1 MINPPH
7 DQDDLADASLP
18 RDPDFDDV
26 PAELLAIATDPAD
39 PDGTARMVAVVIAPE
54 FFGHARRLREGFFD
68 QPDDAS

>member
-1 MINPPH
+1 MTH
-7 DQDDLADASLP
+7 DPDDFEDASLP
-18 RDPDFDDV
+18 PDPDLDDV
-26 PAELLAIATDPAD
+26 APELLAIATDPAD